1 MWILDSEFRIWILD
15 KKEKCLDVIFLVVIV
30 FCKVKISKYNR
41 FIIYSPKYLKLLR
54 VLNMCFM
61 FLDFKI
67 QNSKL
72 SNNLDVHMVNNKV
85 VAANKV
91 YKFVDVEFLFGVST
105 ICFKFTYFDTKS
117 FKF

>member
-1 MWILDSEFRIWILD
+1 MSF
-15 KKEKCLDVIFLVVIV
+15 FSVVIV

-67 QNSKL
+67 QNSK
-72 SNNLDVHMVNNKV
+72 
-85 VAANKV
+85 
-91 YKFVDVEFLFGVST
+91 YQT
-105 ICFKFTYFDTKS
+105 ILMFTWLIIKL
-117 FKF
+117 